1 MNSKSS
7 HSNKVNIIVVD
18 DIADNLRLLSAIL
31 TQQGYLVRK
40 ALNGK
45 LALIACETQLPDLML
60 LDITMPGMD
69 GYEVCQKLKANEKT
83 REIPI
88 IFISALG
95 DVEDKVK
102 AFAVGGV
109 DYISKP
115 FQSEEVVSRVENQLK
130 LRSLQR
136 ALQEKNLSLEIE
148 IEKREKIQKDLE
160 ASEAKNMALLNAI
173 PDVMLRISADN
184 ILLDYR
190 AAQSNLQGEISQPIA
205 TYNNSN
211 FPEFDQNFI
220 GNKLTD
226 VLSSDLALWVSYY
239 VDRALSESTIQIGE
253 YVQQI
258 NGIWHAYEARYVP
271 SNKQEVLAIFR
282 NISERKKLEAERLQS
297 QALLNIQKQQIEKN
311 LYDIQQ
317 AQAQLIQNEKMT
329 SLGQLVAGIAH
340 EINNPINFIYGNIS
354 HANAYIQEVVNLLK
368 LYQQEYQPNNKIKKF
383 LEDHDLEFAINDL
396 QKLFES
402 MKTGANRI
410 RQIVLSLRNFARLDE
425 AATKSVNIEE
435 GINNTLVLLEH
446 RIKAVDDRPAIQII
460 KEYHKLPKIIC
471 YASLINQ
478 VFFYLLTN
486 AIDALDSQFNLLDKT
501 SGEKNID
508 YSEKNPNPTILIR
521 TELGEKDRVII
532 RIKDNGPGIEE
543 SLRSRLFDPF
553 FTTKPVGMGTGLGLS
568 ISYQII
574 VQQHKGNLTCN
585 SSPGKGAEFIIEIPI
600 NSENLI

>member
-7 HSNKVNIIVVD
+7 LSDKVNIIVVD
-18 DIADNLRLLSAIL
+18 DIPDNLRLLSAIL

-45 LALIACETQLPDLML
+45 LALIACETNLPDLML
-60 LDITMPGMD
+60 LDITMPDMN
-69 GYEVCQKLKANEKT
+69 GYEVCEKLKANEKT

-95 DVEDKVK
+95 NVEDKVK

-109 DYISKP
+109 DYITKP
-115 FQSEEVVSRVENQLK
+115 FQSAEVVSRVENQLK

-136 ALQEKNLSLEIE
+136 ALQEKNLSLEIH
-148 IEKREKIQKDLE
+148 IENREKIQKALE
-160 ASEAKNMALLNAI
+160 ASEAKNLALLNAI
-173 PDVMLRISADN
+173 PDVMMRISADN
-184 ILLDYR
+184 IILDYR
-190 AAQSNLQGEISQPIA
+190 GAESNLQGEILQPIESDH
-205 TYNNSN
+205 NDN
-211 FPEFDQNFI
+211 FPEFNQNFI
-220 GNKLTD
+220 GKKLAD

-239 VDRALSESTIQIGE
+239 ADLALSESTIQIGE

-271 SNKQEVLAIFR
+271 SGQQEVLAIFR
-282 NISERKKLEAERLQS
+282 NISARKKLEAERLQA
-297 QALLNIQKQQIEKN
+297 QALLNIQKQQIEKQ
-311 LYDIQQ
+311 LYQIQQ

-354 HANAYIQEVVNLLK
+354 HANSYIKEIVDLLK
-368 LYQQEYQPNNKIKKF
+368 LYQQEYKPNDKIKNF
-383 LEDHDLEFAINDL
+383 LEEHDLEFAINDL
-396 QKLFES
+396 QKLFDS
-402 MKTGANRI
+402 MKTGADRI

-425 AATKSVNIEE
+425 ASTKSVNIDE
-435 GINNTLVLLEH
+435 GIDNTLVLLEH
-446 RIKAVDDRPAIQII
+446 RLKAINNHPAIQII
-460 KEYHKLPKIIC
+460 KEYQKLPKITC

-478 VFFYLLTN
+478 VFFYLITN
-486 AIDALDSQFNLLDKT
+486 AIDALESQFNYSPKP
-501 SGEKNID
+501 GENHIEN
-508 YSEKNPNPTILIR
+508 SPGIINPTIIIS
-521 TELGEKDRVII
+521 TELGESDRVII

-543 SLRSRLFDPF
+543 SVRSRLFDPF

-600 NSENLI
+600 HPENTI